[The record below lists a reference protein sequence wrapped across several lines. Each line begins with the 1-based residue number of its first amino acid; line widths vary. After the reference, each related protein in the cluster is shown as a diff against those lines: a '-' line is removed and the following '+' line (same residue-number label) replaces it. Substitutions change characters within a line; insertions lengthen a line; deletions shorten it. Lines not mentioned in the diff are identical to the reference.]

1 MTTNLDLTNWQ
12 LWALRDPTG
21 AGIDLAED
29 ALRDSGLSAR
39 DLLAEGLETWHI
51 PPCLIGVRELIL
63 DAAESHLRGMR

>member
-1 MTTNLDLTNWQ
+1 MTTNLGLTNWQ

-39 DLLAEGLETWHI
+39 DLLAEGLESWHL
-51 PPCLIGVRELIL
+51 PACLIGVREQIL
-63 DAAESHLRGMR
+63 EAAESHLRGIR